1 MANRG
6 LDSDQLVYSAAQ
18 SVKFYEMLYVRTRQ
32 SGGSDYDYTYLTN
45 GPGDISVDATQATA
59 MGIDEEQGGHKF
71 LAVGPFLQ
79 FSEIQESSDFQIT
92 NVTVALGGMRS
103 EDLALFLENQY
114 IDQPL
119 KIWRYWLDEDGRLVG
134 DPVLIFD
141 GRIDKPTIT
150 SDPDGSVS
158 IGCSAA
164 SQWVDYS
171 RTNGRHTNNSEQNY
185 YYSGDTIFKYAADSI
200 KDLRWGG

>member
-1 MANRG
+1 
-6 LDSDQLVYSAAQ
+6 
-18 SVKFYEMLYVRTRQ
+18 
-32 SGGSDYDYTYLTN
+32 
-45 GPGDISVDATQATA
+45 
-59 MGIDEEQGGHKF
+59 MGITEEAGSHKF

-92 NVTVALGGMRS
+92 NLTVALGGMRS
-103 EDLALFLENQY
+103 EDLALFLSNQY

-119 KIWRYWLDEDGRLVG
+119 KIWRYWLNEDGRMVG

-141 GRIDKPTIT
+141 GRIDKPVV
-150 SDPDGSVS
+150 SDDPNGGVS
-158 IGCSAA
+158 IGCGAA

-171 RTNGRHTNNSEQNY
+171 RTNGRHTNNSEQQH

>member
-1 MANRG
+1 
-6 LDSDQLVYSAAQ
+6 
-18 SVKFYEMLYVRTRQ
+18 
-32 SGGSDYDYTYLTN
+32 
-45 GPGDISVDATQATA
+45 
-59 MGIDEEQGGHKF
+59 
-71 LAVGPFLQ
+71 VGPFLQ

-119 KIWRYWLDEDGRLVG
+119 KIWRYWLDEDGRMVG